1 MISKTETIKRIE
13 KLSAQLKALDEKK
26 ELRIMEY
33 EEKLSVLK
41 ENTDKEKEMKL
52 SQIEEKYKAQ
62 KLRLDEDQSAKIAQL
77 DEMKSA
83 ISKEKDKYDKVLE
96 AIITQENAVKALLGE
111 NY

>member
-1 MISKTETIKRIE
+1 
-13 KLSAQLKALDEKK
+13 
-26 ELRIMEY
+26 MEY
-33 EEKLSVLK
+33 EEKLSILK

-83 ISKEKDKYDKVLE
+83 ISSEKDKYDKVLE
-96 AIITQENAVKALLGE
+96 VIITQENAVKVLLGE